1 MEIGTLIGQ
10 FDALWSPLTF
20 SVLVGLA
27 ALMAWTAFAPAAPR
41 RDVTSRLDDY
51 LDRGD
56 IVVEEDLRQPF
67 FRRTIWPAVRSL
79 LHFLGRLLP
88 KKNLEAT
95 RQKLQQAGN
104 PGGLSALDFYGVRVL
119 VILALGGLFFFLA
132 GRNQPLSIAL
142 RNAALGLVL
151 AFLLPVYW
159 LRTRVRTRKHKILRA
174 LPDALD
180 MLTIGVEAG
189 LAFESAMVRVGE
201 KWDNPLTREFKRT
214 VAEMRVGMSREDAL
228 TRMSERCGV
237 PELSSFVAI
246 LVQSSQLG
254 VSIAQVLHTQAEE
267 MRLKRRQRAE
277 ELARQAGVKMILPL
291 ALFILPALF
300 VVILG
305 PIIPQFVEIMQ
316 TVGGGAPSGGLV
328 P

>member
-1 MEIGTLIGQ
+1 MEIGTLIGR
-10 FDALWSPLTF
+10 FGALWSPLTF
-20 SVLVGLA
+20 SALVALA
-27 ALMAWTAFAPAAPR
+27 AMLGWMAFAPAAPR
-41 RDVTSRLDDY
+41 RDVIGRLDDY

-56 IVVEEDLRQPF
+56 IIIEEDLRQPF
-67 FRRTIWPAVRSL
+67 FKRAVWPGVRS
-79 LHFLGRLLP
+79 FLRFLARLLP
-88 KKNLEAT
+88 NRNLEAT

-119 VILALGGLFFFLA
+119 AVLMLTGFMLLATS
-132 GRNQPLSIAL
+132 RNQPLVNVL
-142 RNAALGLVL
+142 RNAVLGLVL
-151 AFLLPVYW
+151 GYLLPVYW
-159 LRTRVRTRKHKILRA
+159 LRTRVRSRKSQILRA

-201 KWDNPLTREFKRT
+201 KWDNPLSRELRRA
-214 VAEMRVGMSREDAL
+214 VAEMQVGTSREDAL
-228 TRMSERCGV
+228 SRMAERCGV
-237 PELSSFVAI
+237 PDLSTFVAV

-254 VSIAQVLHTQAEE
+254 VSIAQVLHAQAQE

-277 ELARQAGVKMILPL
+277 ELARQAGIKMIIPL

-305 PIIPQFVEIMQ
+305 PVVPRLQYLFS
-316 TVGGGAPSGGLV
+316 TLSGR
-328 P
+328 

>member
-1 MEIGTLIGQ
+1 MEIGTLIAQSG
-10 FDALWSPLTF
+10 ALWSPLTF
-20 SVLVGLA
+20 SILVSLA
-27 ALMAWTAFAPAAPR
+27 ALMAWMAFAPAAPR

-56 IVVEEDLRQPF
+56 IVIEEDLRQPL
-67 FRRTIWPAVRSL
+67 FRRTIWPGVRSL
-79 LHFLGRLLP
+79 LRLLGRLLP
-88 KKNLEAT
+88 SKNLEAT

-104 PGGLSALDFYGVRVL
+104 PGGLSALDFYGIRVL
-119 VILALGGLFFFLA
+119 AVLALGGLFFFVA
-132 GRNQPLSIAL
+132 GRNQPLLIAL
-142 RNAALGLVL
+142 RNAAVGLVL
-151 AFLLPVYW
+151 GFLLPVYW
-159 LRTRVRTRKHKILRA
+159 LRTRVRSRKHRILKA

-237 PELSSFVAI
+237 PELSSFVAV

-254 VSIAQVLHTQAEE
+254 VSIAQVLHTQAAE

-277 ELARQAGVKMILPL
+277 ELARQAGIKMIIPL
-291 ALFILPALF
+291 ALFVLPSIF

-305 PIIPQFVEIMQ
+305 P
-316 TVGGGAPSGGLV
+316 LV
-328 P
+328 PRFQDVFSSIGGR

>member
-1 MEIGTLIGQ
+1 MEIGTLIAQSG
-10 FDALWSPLTF
+10 ALWSPLTF
-20 SVLVGLA
+20 SILVSLA
-27 ALMAWTAFAPAAPR
+27 ALMAWMAFAPAAPR
-41 RDVTSRLDDY
+41 RDVIGRLDDY

-56 IVVEEDLRQPF
+56 IIIEEDLRQPF
-67 FRRTIWPAVRSL
+67 FKRAVWPGVRS
-79 LHFLGRLLP
+79 FLRFLARLLP
-88 KKNLEAT
+88 NRNLEAT

-119 VILALGGLFFFLA
+119 AVLMLTGFMLLATS
-132 GRNQPLSIAL
+132 RNQPLVNVL
-142 RNAALGLVL
+142 RNAVLGLVL
-151 AFLLPVYW
+151 GYLLPVYW
-159 LRTRVRTRKHKILRA
+159 LRTRVRSRKSQILRA

-201 KWDNPLTREFKRT
+201 KWDNALTREFKRA

-237 PELSSFVAI
+237 QELSTFVAV

-254 VSIAQVLHTQAEE
+254 VSIAQVLHAQAQE

-277 ELARQAGVKMILPL
+277 ELARQAGIKMIIPL

-305 PIIPQFVEIMQ
+305 PVVPRLQYLFS
-316 TVGGGAPSGGLV
+316 TLSGR
-328 P
+328 